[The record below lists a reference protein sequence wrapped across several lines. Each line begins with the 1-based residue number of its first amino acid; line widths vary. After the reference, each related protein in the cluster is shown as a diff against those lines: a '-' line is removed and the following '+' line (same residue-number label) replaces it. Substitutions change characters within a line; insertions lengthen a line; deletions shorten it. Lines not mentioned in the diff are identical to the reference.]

1 MLAGVFLFGYGLSRF
16 VVEFFRM
23 PDEHLTEF
31 AMRTGMSMGQ
41 WLTIPMLLLGL
52 YMIVTSR
59 RRDPI
64 MAREG
69 EALPPRADEAR
80 GPA

>member
-1 MLAGVFLFGYGLSRF
+1 
-16 VVEFFRM
+16 
-23 PDEHLTEF
+23 
-31 AMRTGMSMGQ
+31 
-41 WLTIPMLLLGL
+41 MLLLGL

-69 EALPPRADEAR
+69 DVIEAPAPAEEAH
-80 GPA
+80 GTA